1 MRTPLACL
9 SVCLSVSLVS
19 LLAGCAGSA
28 PQWEKSGAGETAIAD
43 DLQRCR
49 VEVSRSPSAS
59 VFATPAPGSGTPML
73 DRGQE
78 RDSQDERRVRDCM
91 QGKGY
96 SLKR

>member
-1 MRTPLACL
+1 MRAPHLL
-9 SVCLSVSLVS
+9 LLLP
-19 LLAGCAGSA
+19 LLAACAASA
-28 PQWEKSGAGETAIAD
+28 PAWDKAGANESATAE

-49 VEVSRSPSAS
+49 VEARGAPPTSI
-59 VFATPAPGSGTPML
+59 FATPAPRSGTPMM

-78 RDSQDERRVRDCM
+78 RDAQEDRQIRDCM

>member
-1 MRTPLACL
+1 MAVMRPLPLCL
-9 SVCLSVSLVS
+9 MAS
-19 LLAGCAGSA
+19 LLAACASA
-28 PQWEKSGAGETAIAD
+28 PQWEKAGSNDVALSE

-49 VEVSRSPSAS
+49 VGARLS
-59 VFATPAPGSGTPML
+59 PAPAVPMAQTSSAPMV

-78 RDSQDERRVRDCM
+78 RDAQEDQQIRQCM

>member
-1 MRTPLACL
+1 MGGMRLHWWVVP
-9 SVCLSVSLVS
+9 
-19 LLAGCAGSA
+19 LLAACATAPHWEKAGSNDVA
-28 PQWEKSGAGETAIAD
+28 MSE

-49 VEVSRSPSAS
+49 VEARLSPAQSALAVPIAQTS
-59 VFATPAPGSGTPML
+59 SAPMV

-78 RDSQDERRVRDCM
+78 RDAQEDQQIRQCM